1 MKVDRREV
9 LQRSKRK
16 LFKSN
21 GYIQYLNCVDGL
33 WIHTY
38 GKSCQIVH
46 FKYVK
51 FILCQLYLKVINQN
65 RSLPLANRG
74 RL

>member
-21 GYIQYLNCVDGL
+21 GYINIIIVLMAYGYIHMAKVVKLCTLNM
-33 WIHTY
+33 
-38 GKSCQIVH
+38 
-46 FKYVK
+46 
-51 FILCQLYLKVINQN
+51 
-65 RSLPLANRG
+65 
-74 RL
+74 

>member
-1 MKVDRREV
+1 MKRDRREV

-21 GYIQYLNCVDGL
+21 GYIQYLNCIDGL

-38 GKSCQIVH
+38 VKSCQIVH
-46 FKYVK
+46 FKHVK
-51 FILCQLYLKVINQN
+51 FILCQLCLKVIHQN
-65 RSLPLANRG
+65 RSLAFANRG